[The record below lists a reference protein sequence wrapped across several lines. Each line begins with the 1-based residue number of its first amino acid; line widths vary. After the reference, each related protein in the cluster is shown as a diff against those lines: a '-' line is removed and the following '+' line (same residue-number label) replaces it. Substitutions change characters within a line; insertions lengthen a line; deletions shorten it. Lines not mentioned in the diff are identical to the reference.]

1 MSVSPTTPRSS
12 SQTPQ
17 GLPDM
22 PKHWK
27 VPEDDGTL
35 LSSIRILAFRVLCLV
50 SITRPSLGVH
60 CWLSKNDEKEWGKH
74 RKMICV
80 FAWDLTVIAVYESC
94 DREWTLKALTS
105 ARVASVLHVPAPMI
119 AGLMSGV
126 WFIRLIVY
134 LEVACWIWIP
144 GVLGCSLAVDQL
156 EAMKVEDH
164 EDREAKAKLSR
175 VKVEAPPKFEGM
187 RMQFERKA
195 LQLGRKEGSKE
206 KSHIGD
212 EKPETG
218 KKARFLIVQ
227 PHADLSRNRY
237 IVASESLFH
246 LHEVTTIQFR
256 SGHMSQHADRIAS
269 SREEAHGDDSI
280 LHLRMESLSLD
291 AITII

>member
-50 SITRPSLGVH
+50 SIARPSLGVH

-74 RKMICV
+74 RKMVCV

-119 AGLMSGV
+119 TGLTSGV

-144 GVLGCSLAVDQL
+144 IGVV
-156 EAMKVEDH
+156 AMKVENH

-227 PHADLSRNRY
+227 PQY

-246 LHEVTTIQFR
+246 LHEVTTMQIR